1 MSAILASLNGEIMPL
16 EEVRVPVTDRGYMF
30 GDGIYEFLRI
40 YEGRIHCADG
50 HFRRLDRSLAALKI
64 VHAGLG
70 SLRRRVEDLVARSGL
85 AEATVYLQV
94 TRGSAPRAHAFPAE
108 PHPCELIYVQPFH
121 DPYASKRLAGV
132 KVSLQPDI
140 RWGRCDIKSLNLL
153 GNCLAVQAAKEADAH
168 EALLHRDDGT
178 ITECG
183 HSSFYAVQ
191 NGTVV
196 THPNGPR
203 ILPGITRDL
212 ILDLA
217 ASAKIPVHQ
226 RALKLAELSRCAEM
240 FLTSTSAEILPIVR
254 VDDAI
259 VSEGVPGPVT
269 RRLQEAF
276 AKHLMEWKARGAGQE
291 ATFI

>member
-40 YEGRIHCADG
+40 YEGRIHCAEG

-168 EALLHRDDGT
+168 EALLHRAKRHLG
-178 ITECG
+178 
-183 HSSFYAVQ
+183 YASQ
-191 NGTVV
+191 RSAYFAWHHAGSDS
-196 THPNGPR
+196 GPR
-203 ILPGITRDL
+203 GFGQNSC
-212 ILDLA
+212 
-217 ASAKIPVHQ
+217 ASTGFEVGGVVW
-226 RALKLAELSRCAEM
+226 
-240 FLTSTSAEILPIVR
+240 VR
-254 VDDAI
+254 
-259 VSEGVPGPVT
+259 GNVPD
-269 RRLQEAF
+269 
-276 AKHLMEWKARGAGQE
+276 
-291 ATFI
+291 

>member
-1 MSAILASLNGEIMPL
+1 MSAILASFNGEIMPL

-50 HFRRLDRSLAALKI
+50 HFRRLSRSLAALKI

-70 SLRRRVEDLVARSGL
+70 GLRRRVEDLIARTGL
-85 AEATVYLQV
+85 AEATAYIQV
-94 TRGSAPRAHAFPAE
+94 TRGPAPRAHAFPAE
-108 PHPCELIYVQPFH
+108 PHSSELIYVQPFH
-121 DPYASKRLAGV
+121 DPYASKRLQGV

-191 NGTVV
+191 NGTVI

-212 ILDLA
+212 VLELA
-217 ASAKIPVHQ
+217 AKAKIPVNQ
-226 RALKLAELSRCAEM
+226 RALRHSELSSCSEM

-254 VDDAI
+254 VDDFI
-259 VSEGVPGPVT
+259 VHSGEPGPVT

-276 AKHLMEWKARGAGQE
+276 ASHLVEWKACRIDGQ
-291 ATFI
+291 ANFI